1 MPESPPRRT
10 WVRKHACETERNGHQ
25 CIGDEEILTHHT
37 KRRGHYNNAPRP
49 HVEGETEVSV
59 QRGKL
64 AVAAAS
70 AQRSLWA
77 YVPAAPDVAKVIED
91 ERQFETEA
99 EFNDFLD
106 SCFAR
111 HEAVFAAAE
120 NFVITTK
127 SDGILIPP
135 VRNALITVGTQWYLE
150 RGAALNAE
158 RQKELAAAGTRAD
171 SEELVRTAQGAISG
185 LLD

>member
-1 MPESPPRRT
+1 MNLDKL
-10 WVRKHACETERNGHQ
+10 V
-25 CIGDEEILTHHT
+25 
-37 KRRGHYNNAPRP
+37 RRGQPPWHPVPDAEDVDVWEKYDFPI
-49 HVEGETEVSV
+49 
-59 QRGKL
+59 RGTYRL
-64 AVAAAS
+64 DGDLVIFNLITTAAS
-70 AQRSLWA
+70 RSLWA

-150 RGAALNAE
+150 RSAALNAE
-158 RQKELAAAGTRAD
+158 LQKELAAAGTRAD

>member
-1 MPESPPRRT
+1 MRT
-10 WVRKHACETERNGHQ
+10 MNLDKLV
-25 CIGDEEILTHHT
+25 
-37 KRRGHYNNAPRP
+37 RRGQPPWHPVPDAEDVDVWEKYDFPI
-49 HVEGETEVSV
+49 
-59 QRGKL
+59 RGTYRL
-64 AVAAAS
+64 DGDLVIFNLITTAAS
-70 AQRSLWA
+70 RSLWA

-150 RGAALNAE
+150 RSAALNAE

>member
-1 MPESPPRRT
+1 MNLDKL
-10 WVRKHACETERNGHQ
+10 V
-25 CIGDEEILTHHT
+25 
-37 KRRGHYNNAPRP
+37 RRGQPPWHPVPDAEDVDVWEKYDFPI
-49 HVEGETEVSV
+49 
-59 QRGKL
+59 RGTYRL
-64 AVAAAS
+64 DGDLVIFNLITTAAS
-70 AQRSLWA
+70 RSLWA

-150 RGAALNAE
+150 RSAALNAE